1 MKPSPALPK
10 SLGREEIEGPE
21 FSGREKIRKVGCHP
35 HPAPLPSRER
45 EVYGEVLEEDMGR
58 GAEMLYSLVVFICR
72 ATAGVTGFRFFLR
85 GQGMQGFMK
94 FCFSI
99 EFFIR
104 PAGWLRLFVTG
115 KF

>member
-58 GAEMLYSLVVFICR
+58 GAGDVIFSCCFYMPCHGGGDGIPFFPPGARHAGLYEIL
-72 ATAGVTGFRFFLR
+72 
-85 GQGMQGFMK
+85 
-94 FCFSI
+94 
-99 EFFIR
+99 
-104 PAGWLRLFVTG
+104 LFH
-115 KF
+115 